1 MFAWICP
8 KCGQE
13 VPPAYAECPNCAAG
27 ARPAEAP
34 AGAPAPTPAAGPP
47 AGAPPPQRS
56 SSVSAPWWF
65 LALTIAGTFL
75 AVGMLVML
83 LQQRRTAAPPPQPSP
98 SVALETPGPA
108 TAAASGELRDVELTG
123 LRLTEDAQRKA
134 FVRFVVVNHSGLGL
148 GRLAATVH
156 LKAVARQ
163 AQEPVG
169 TFSFETTLGPYE
181 AKDLQVPLETKLRVY
196 ELPDWQFLRAEL
208 QAK

>member
-1 MFAWICP
+1 M
-8 KCGQE
+8 
-13 VPPAYAECPNCAAG
+13 
-27 ARPAEAP
+27 
-34 AGAPAPTPAAGPP
+34 
-47 AGAPPPQRS
+47 GAPPPQRS

-65 LALTIAGTFL
+65 LALTVAGTFL

-83 LQQRRTAAPPPQPSP
+83 LQQRRAAAPPQPSP

-108 TAAASGELRDVELTG
+108 TAAASGEFRDIELTG
-123 LRLTEDAQRKA
+123 LRLTEDAQQKA
-134 FVRFVVVNHSGLGL
+134 FVQFVVVNHSGLGL
-148 GRLAATVH
+148 GRVAATVH

-181 AKDLQVPLETKLRVY
+181 AKDLRVPLETKLRVY

-208 QAK
+208 QVR